1 MNSATNSVLENVPV
15 ALGPISADVI
25 VPGSK
30 SIANRALVCAALAE
44 GTSVITHM
52 APGDD
57 TEALR
62 ECLTA
67 LGITMRDGHD
77 GLEITGSG
85 GILHGG
91 VTISARLAGTT
102 SRFMIA
108 VSALADSPVIVTGEE
123 ALRARPFEPLYTA
136 LQSLGAHIVSLD
148 STNSLPVEVSRS
160 TLRGGRVSIRGDV
173 SSQFLSALML
183 IGPLL
188 EGGLTLEVTSPLIS
202 LPYVSMTAA
211 VMQSFGIAGIEIDTE
226 RIVIP
231 VGTYQAQRYAIEP
244 DASSASYP
252 LAAVAICGGMI
263 KIPGLKT
270 PAIQGDIGF
279 LNILR
284 AMGVDVVAD
293 VDGVVVRSFGA
304 LKGVQ
309 LDLRDMSD
317 LVPTVAA
324 LAVFADTPTEI
335 TGVGFIRL
343 KESDRIG
350 DLVRGLQA
358 LGCDSS
364 ESADGLLIN
373 PVPIA
378 ALKGVRLATH
388 HDHRLAMAWSLIA
401 LRVPGISIENP
412 EVVSKSWPQWW
423 AVRHLMVL
431 STSPTNSGQ

>member
-1 MNSATNSVLENVPV
+1 
-15 ALGPISADVI
+15 
-25 VPGSK
+25 
-30 SIANRALVCAALAE
+30 
-44 GTSVITHM
+44 
-52 APGDD
+52 
-57 TEALR
+57 
-62 ECLTA
+62 
-67 LGITMRDGHD
+67 
-77 GLEITGSG
+77 
-85 GILHGG
+85 
-91 VTISARLAGTT
+91 
-102 SRFMIA
+102 
-108 VSALADSPVIVTGEE
+108 
-123 ALRARPFEPLYTA
+123 
-136 LQSLGAHIVSLD
+136 
-148 STNSLPVEVSRS
+148 
-160 TLRGGRVSIRGDV
+160 
-173 SSQFLSALML
+173 
-183 IGPLL
+183 
-188 EGGLTLEVTSPLIS
+188 
-202 LPYVSMTAA
+202 MTAA

-293 VDGVVVRSFGA
+293 VDGVVVRSLGA

-358 LGCDSS
+358 IGCDSS